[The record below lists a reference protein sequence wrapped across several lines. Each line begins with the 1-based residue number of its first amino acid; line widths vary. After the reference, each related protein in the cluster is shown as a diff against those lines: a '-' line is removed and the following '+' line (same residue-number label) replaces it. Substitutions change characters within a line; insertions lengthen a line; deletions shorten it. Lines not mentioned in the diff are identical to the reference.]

1 MISLDKPMDGK
12 ERLLFVGIDTSNYTT
27 SAALCD
33 ETGRILLNRKIPLP
47 VKDGERG
54 LRQSDAVFH
63 HVKGIPEAASSIRE
77 MLEEYRATY
86 GEYKIGCIGYS
97 ATPRDHEGSY
107 MPCFLAGKAA
117 ALFASALLDVPA
129 CEFSHQAGHV
139 MAALSSACENEG
151 KDREALMKAPFIAFH
166 VSGGTTDVL
175 LCRPGCAKELLFH
188 IEQIGGTKDINA
200 GQAIDRCGVLMGIPF
215 PCGAEMDRAA
225 LRFEGKVRRDK
236 LSVNGLYCNLSG
248 LENKSAAMYR
258 ETASVEETSAY
269 VLDFIGRTLEK
280 LTLAAFETYGEMPVI
295 YAGGVM
301 SSAYIKKRLG
311 KYGYFASPAFS
322 SDNASGTALL
332 AREKYLSE
340 IRNDG

>member
-1 MISLDKPMDGK
+1 MERK
-12 ERLLFVGIDTSNYTT
+12 EKLLFAGIDTSNYTT

-33 ETGRILLNRKIPLP
+33 GNGRVLLNRKIPLP
-47 VKDGERG
+47 VREGERG

-63 HVKGIPEAASSIRE
+63 HVRGIPEAASSIRE
-77 MLEEYRATY
+77 ALDELSAEGYRLA
-86 GEYKIGCIGYS
+86 CIGYS
-97 ATPRDHEGSY
+97 AYPRDNEGSY

-117 ALFASALLDVPA
+117 AEFASALFGVPA
-129 CEFSHQAGHV
+129 YGFSHQAGHV
-139 MAALSSACENEG
+139 MAALASACDNG
-151 KDREALMKAPFIAFH
+151 GLRREDMMKKPFIAFH

-175 LCRPGCAKELLFH
+175 LCKPGSADTKLFD
-188 IEQIGGTKDINA
+188 IEQIGGTKDING

-225 LRFEGKVRRDK
+225 LRFEGKVRRDS
-236 LSVNGLYCNLSG
+236 LSVKGLWCNLSG
-248 LENKSAAMYR
+248 LENKSAALYR
-258 ETASVEETSAY
+258 ETGSVEETSAY

-280 LTLAAFETYGEMPVI
+280 ITLAALEEVGDIPVI

-311 KYGYFASPAFS
+311 KYGSFADPQYS

-332 AREKYLSE
+332 AKETFENAANIQR
-340 IRNDG
+340 G